1 MQSAAIDVGEL
12 AQESPHTLDAYGLN
26 SPNSS
31 LATYG
36 RMCLLSRRLIEKG
49 VRFVQVCNAVDKLG
63 WDGHDNNT
71 DYNIRNAAQ
80 TDQPIAALLQDL
92 DQRGLLDSTLV
103 LWAGEFGRTPMMQGS
118 SGRNHN
124 PYGFTIWMAGAGIQ
138 AGNVI
143 GATDEIGLR
152 AVESPQSVKNLH
164 ATLLTALG
172 LHPDELCFEHL
183 GRQERLTG
191 VAESWEVIPGVLRHT
206 RQNHP

>member
-1 MQSAAIDVGEL
+1 
-12 AQESPHTLDAYGLN
+12 
-26 SPNSS
+26 
-31 LATYG
+31 
-36 RMCLLSRRLIEKG
+36 
-49 VRFVQVCNAVDKLG
+49 
-63 WDGHDNNT
+63 
-71 DYNIRNAAQ
+71 
-80 TDQPIAALLQDL
+80 
-92 DQRGLLDSTLV
+92 
-103 LWAGEFGRTPMMQGS
+103 
-118 SGRNHN
+118 
-124 PYGFTIWMAGAGIQ
+124 MAGAGIQ